1 MLMPQLIKV
10 FQIVIDKHLS
20 DLINK
25 EGWDC
30 HVKAKS
36 YIEAQE
42 GRASIALANG
52 CYTQVANIVA
62 DDINHAFEVGNIG
75 PADRVNKITST
86 MRSVSVGDI
95 LVDDE
100 GAWLVMPVG
109 FKEVDEDQLSINWE
123 SV

>member
-1 MLMPQLIKV
+1 MPQLIKV

>member
-1 MLMPQLIKV
+1 MVQLIKV
-10 FQIVIDKHLS
+10 FQIVIDKDLS
-20 DLINK
+20 DLINS

-36 YIEAQE
+36 YLLAQE
-42 GRASIALANG
+42 GDVKIALANG
-52 CYTQVANIVA
+52 CYTHVANIVA
-62 DDINHAFEVGNIG
+62 DDINHAFEAGNIG
-75 PADRVNKITST
+75 PEDRIERLAQ

-109 FKEVDEDQLSINWE
+109 YKEVNLEQLE
-123 SV
+123 AA

>member
-1 MLMPQLIKV
+1 MAQLIKV
-10 FQIVIDKHLS
+10 FQIVIDRDLS
-20 DLINK
+20 DLINR

-36 YIEAQE
+36 YLLAQD
-42 GRASIALANG
+42 GDARIALQNG
-52 CYTQVANIVA
+52 CYTHVANIVA
-62 DDINHAFEVGNIG
+62 DDINHAFEAGNIG
-75 PADRVNKITST
+75 PEDRIERLAK

-109 FKEVDEDQLSINWE
+109 YREVDLEKLE
-123 SV
+123 AA